1 MADNPLSWFILM
13 FVFFYFLYR
22 FLRQV
27 INELE
32 QQKAE
37 REKAYQEIFL
47 KNSLDKM
54 NAQAYNRYINKKGNN
69 KNEDDDS

>member
-1 MADNPLSWFILM
+1 MVDNPASWLILLC
-13 FVFFYFLYR
+13 VCFYCLYR

-32 QQKAE
+32 QQKAD

-47 KNSLDKM
+47 KNSLDKT
-54 NAQAYNRYINKKGNN
+54 NAEAYNKYINKKGNN